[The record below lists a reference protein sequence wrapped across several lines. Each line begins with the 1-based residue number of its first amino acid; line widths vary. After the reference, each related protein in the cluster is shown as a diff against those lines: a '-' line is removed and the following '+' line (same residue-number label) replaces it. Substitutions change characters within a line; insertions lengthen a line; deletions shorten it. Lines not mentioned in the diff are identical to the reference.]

1 MRVNLVLFPI
11 LIANNA
17 GCMYLYGGTSGK
29 ESTYNEGN
37 VASIPGLRRS
47 PGGGHG
53 NTFQCSCLKNTM
65 DRGAWR
71 VIQSLATESWTRL
84 SGSSSSKQIPWNAGP
99 NTVPGSQSRLKI
111 THC

>member
-11 LIANNA
+11 LIANNV

-29 ESTYNEGN
+29 ESTYNEGD

-53 NTFQCSCLKNTM
+53 NTFHCSCRENTM

-71 VIQSLATESWTRL
+71 VIQSTATESQTRL
-84 SGSSSSKQIPWNAGP
+84 SD
-99 NTVPGSQSRLKI
+99 
-111 THC
+111 